1 MPGANIS
8 SRHLRRVTWRCT
20 AWPATRGM
28 GFTWNRQKPGV
39 SAADSTFTRRRVD
52 WEPAGCFTWNGMVPS
67 IGAAS
72 RYARSSFTWNGPK
85 RGVGLPAR
93 PSPATNG
100 PRACRCFT
108 WNVMSA
114 PMGPLPATLGGV
126 SRGMASSPPHRSHG
140 PPPPSRFTWNRQ
152 KPGVSAADSTSRR
165 GEWVGSLPVFHVERH
180 GGAGHRGATA
190 RHAKSR
196 FKGYGPRPG
205 ATAADSNEV
214 VRRTACGI

>member
-1 MPGANIS
+1 MFHVERHGPFHRSRFALRPEQFHVERPETRRWAAGPAFARDQWTASLPVFHVERHVRPHGATPRHPG
-8 SRHLRRVTWRCT
+8 RRFTWNGIVPSPSEPR
-20 AWPATRGM
+20 PATRG
-28 GFTWNRQKPGV
+28 
-39 SAADSTFTRRRVD
+39 
-52 WEPAGCFTWNGMVPS
+52 
-67 IGAAS
+67 IG
-72 RYARSSFTWNGPK
+72 
-85 RGVGLPAR
+85 
-93 PSPATNG
+93 
-100 PRACRCFT
+100 
-108 WNVMSA
+108 
-114 PMGPLPATLGGV
+114 
-126 SRGMASSPPHRSHG
+126 
-140 PPPPSRFTWNRQ
+140 FTWNRQ